1 MLYVATLIFGTTLL
15 QGYSTVITYNVII
28 RMILWNDN
36 QVTCTSP
43 KLAGI
48 QTKCMSCVVMG
59 PAVYGTLVLYCMY
72 LLQCHCAG
80 QLTTLYYTSPIRTY
94 TRRAFGCNSRAVH
107 VRHQYCVMNSPG
119 LTATTHDDSLVHSCG
134 SVPTYA
140 FPSLTYTQH
149 C

>member
-72 LLQCHCAG
+72 LLQCYCAG
-80 QLTTLYYTSPIRTY
+80 QLTTLLVYYTIRAPYERIRGARSAAT
-94 TRRAFGCNSRAVH
+94 H
-107 VRHQYCVMNSPG
+107 VLYM
-119 LTATTHDDSLVHSCG
+119 
-134 SVPTYA
+134 
-140 FPSLTYTQH
+140 
-149 C
+149 